1 MEGSV
6 AVREINSQPRLRGAL
21 GPSQTVE
28 VWAALLYPAQA
39 RKPKYKSTCC
49 GECLL
54 DPSGQKGR

>member
-28 VWAALLYPAQA
+28 VWVALLHLAQG
-39 RKPKYKSTCC
+39 RKLKYNPTWC